1 MNSAFIIEEVVRTH
15 PDFLRDESRGM
26 GSADALALPS
36 TEDELCAS
44 LAFARERGLSVTVQG
59 GRTGLTGGAVPDG
72 GLVINLTRMNRVS
85 GMRQTAE
92 GNFVGI
98 VQPGVMLQDLR
109 RMLIGRE
116 FDTAGWSEASLAAL
130 EVFRAAPLHFF
141 PPDPT
146 EATAT
151 LGGMAACNASG
162 ACTFR
167 YGAMRQ
173 HVVALRMVLADGD
186 VVVLRRGE
194 VRAQGLEFVLETEN
208 HRRLAGRLP
217 AYTMPDVKNSA
228 GYFAAAD
235 MDLLD
240 LFIGSEGTL
249 GIFSELELQFQPVP
263 AVRWGLLAFFSD
275 QATAVQCVLAA
286 RALGDMQL
294 AALEFFDCH
303 SLALL
308 RRERE
313 HIAELAALPE
323 LSSHFHTAVYFEIHA
338 PDDVMAGITT
348 EKLLTC
354 GVDGEN
360 SWMATT
366 THDMEKF
373 KAFRHALPEAVNRLI
388 DEYRKTEPALTK
400 LGTDMAVPDK
410 CLLAILERYRLD
422 MESAGLD
429 YLIFGHI
436 GDNHLHVNIL
446 PASAAEYQ
454 CGRDLY
460 REWAAD
466 IVKLGGTVAAEH
478 GIGKLKAPLLKTM
491 FGSRGIAEM
500 RVTKRCF
507 DPDMRLNAGN
517 LFSAQVDREISAYG

>member
-1 MNSAFIIEEVVRTH
+1 MSSAFIFEEVSRTH
-15 PDFLRDESRGM
+15 PDFLRDESRCM
-26 GSADALALPS
+26 GNADALALPR
-36 TEDELCAS
+36 TEDELRAS

-72 GLVINLTRMNRVS
+72 GLVINLTRMNRVL

-109 RMLIGRE
+109 RMLAARE
-116 FDTAGWSEASLAAL
+116 FDTTGWSEASFAAL
-130 EVFRAAPLHFF
+130 EIFRAAPPYFF

-146 EATAT
+146 ETTAT

-173 HVVALRMVLADGD
+173 HVAALRVMLPDGD

-194 VRAQGLEFVLETEN
+194 VMAQGREFVLTTEN
-208 HRRLAGRLP
+208 HRRLTGRIP
-217 AYTMPDVKNSA
+217 NYTMPDVKNSA
-228 GYFAAAD
+228 GYFAADD

-263 AVRWGLLAFFSD
+263 AVRWGLLAFFPD
-275 QATAVQCVLAA
+275 QAAAVQFVLTV

-294 AALEFFDCH
+294 AALEFFDRQA
-303 SLALL
+303 LDLL

-313 HIAELAALPE
+313 HSAALAALPE
-323 LSSHFHTAVYFEIHA
+323 LSAHFDTAVYFEIHA
-338 PDDVMAGITT
+338 PDDAMAGITM
-348 EKLLTC
+348 ENLLAG

-360 SWMATT
+360 SWMATSAR
-366 THDMEKF
+366 DMDKF

-388 DEYRKTEPALTK
+388 DEYRKTEPTLTK

-410 CLLAILERYRLD
+410 CLAAILARYRLD
-422 MESAGLD
+422 LKNAGLNH
-429 YLIFGHI
+429 LIFGHV

-446 PASAAEYQ
+446 PVSAAEYRR
-454 CGRDLY
+454 GRELY
-460 REWAAD
+460 LEWAAD
-466 IVKLGGTVAAEH
+466 IVKLGGTVSAEH
-478 GIGKLKAPLLKTM
+478 GIGKLKTPLLKTM
-491 FGSRGIAEM
+491 FGSRGIEEM
-500 RVTKRCF
+500 RMTKRFF
-507 DPDMRLNAGN
+507 DPDMCLNRGN
-517 LFSAQVDREISAYG
+517 LFNNQADRDIAT